1 MVTMIT
7 SVCSKQYAY
16 KKLFAIT
23 LFCCFLPLIL
33 LYAETSPS
41 DEADWSETEWDAGD
55 MSDEASTA
63 ADELFAVINQYGGNP
78 VVDMAGILTLSE
90 QEEIA
95 ARFTEF
101 SESLKTDASVVLVPD
116 TGDLTAEAFADDF
129 FDYGGYGYGEDRD
142 GILLL
147 IVTGYGDGSGRRAHI
162 STSGKRTINS
172 VTDSRI
178 DDLLDAL
185 IDGGAAE
192 GHYAAGINAYI
203 DELHTIIQSPEQA
216 AAAKLKNSILFAL
229 GTGVFVFLISFLVLL
244 KRYKIA
250 GAKPYYNRAKQTQ
263 VHFASTDDPLIST
276 NTISTVRPKNKSSGS
291 STHTSSSGRSHG
303 GGGRSF

>member
-1 MVTMIT
+1 MVMMIT
-7 SVCSKQYAY
+7 PVCSKKYAY
-16 KKLFAIT
+16 RKRLIT
-23 LFCCFLPLIL
+23 ALFCCFLPLIL
-33 LYAETSPS
+33 LYAETSTS
-41 DEADWSETEWDAGD
+41 DEADWSETEWN
-55 MSDEASTA
+55 
-63 ADELFAVINQYGGNP
+63 ADELFAAIKQYAGSP

-90 QEEIA
+90 QQEIA
-95 ARFTEF
+95 VRFTEF

-116 TGDLTAEAFADDF
+116 TGDLTAEAYADDF

-147 IVTGYGDGSGRRAHI
+147 IVTGYGDGSGREAHI
-162 STSGKRTINS
+162 STSGKRTINT

-178 DDLLDAL
+178 EDLLDAL
-185 IDGGAAE
+185 IDGGAADE
-192 GHYAAGINAYI
+192 NYAAGINAYI
-203 DELHTIIQSPEQA
+203 DKLRTIIQSPEQA

-250 GAKPYYNRAKQTQ
+250 GAKPYYNRAKQTT
-263 VHFASTDDPLIST
+263 VRFASVNDPLIST
-276 NTISTVRPKNKSSGS
+276 NTISTVRPKNKSGGSSGS

-303 GGGRSF
+303 GGGRAF

>member
-1 MVTMIT
+1 M
-7 SVCSKQYAY
+7 
-16 KKLFAIT
+16 

-33 LYAETSPS
+33 LYAETSTS
-41 DEADWSETEWDAGD
+41 DEADWSETEWDA
-55 MSDEASTA
+55 
-63 ADELFAVINQYGGNP
+63 DELFIPIEQFAGRP

-90 QEEIA
+90 QQEIA

-116 TGDLTAEAFADDF
+116 TGDLTAEAYADDF

-147 IVTGYGDGSGRRAHI
+147 IATGDGGGRREAHI
-162 STSGKRTINS
+162 STSGKRTINT

-185 IDGGAAE
+185 IDGGAAD
-192 GHYAAGINAYI
+192 GNYAAGINAYI
-203 DELHTIIQSPEQA
+203 DELYTIIQSPEQA
-216 AAAKLKNSILFAL
+216 AAAKLKSSLLFAL

-250 GAKPYYNRAKQTQ
+250 GAKPYYNRAKQTT
-263 VHFASTDDPLIST
+263 VRFASVNDPLIST
-276 NTISTVRPKNKSSGS
+276 NTISTVRPKNRSSGSSGS

>member
-1 MVTMIT
+1 M
-7 SVCSKQYAY
+7 
-16 KKLFAIT
+16 
-23 LFCCFLPLIL
+23 LFCCFLPFIL
-33 LYAETSPS
+33 LYAETSTS
-41 DEADWSETEWDAGD
+41 DEADWSETEWDA
-55 MSDEASTA
+55 
-63 ADELFAVINQYGGNP
+63 DELFIPIEQFAGRP
-78 VVDMAGILTLSE
+78 VVDMAGILTLNE
-90 QEEIA
+90 QQEIA

-116 TGDLTAEAFADDF
+116 TGDLTAEAYADDF

-147 IVTGYGDGSGRRAHI
+147 IATGDGGGRREAHI
-162 STSGKRTINS
+162 STSGKRTINT

-185 IDGGAAE
+185 IDGGAAD
-192 GHYAAGINAYI
+192 GNYAAGINAYI
-203 DELHTIIQSPEQA
+203 DKLHTIIQSPEQA
-216 AAAKLKNSILFAL
+216 AAAKLKSSLLFAL

-250 GAKPYYNRAKQTQ
+250 GAKPYYDRAKQTT
-263 VHFASTDDPLIST
+263 VRFASVNDPLIST
-276 NTISTVRPKNKSSGS
+276 NTISTVRPKNRSSGSSGS

>member
-7 SVCSKQYAY
+7 SVCSKKYAY
-16 KKLFAIT
+16 RKRLIT
-23 LFCCFLPLIL
+23 ALFCCFLPLIL
-33 LYAETSPS
+33 LYAETSTS
-41 DEADWSETEWDAGD
+41 DEADWSETEWDA
-55 MSDEASTA
+55 
-63 ADELFAVINQYGGNP
+63 DELFAAIKQYAGSP

-90 QEEIA
+90 QQEIA

-101 SESLKTDASVVLVPD
+101 SESLKTDVSVVLVPD

-162 STSGKRTINS
+162 STSGKRTINT

-185 IDGGAAE
+185 IDGGAADE
-192 GHYAAGINAYI
+192 NYAAGINAYI
-203 DELHTIIQSPEQA
+203 DELHTMIQSPEQA
-216 AAAKLKNSILFAL
+216 AAAKLKSSLLFAL

-263 VHFASTDDPLIST
+263 VRFASTNDPLIST
-276 NTISTVRPKNKSSGS
+276 NTISTVRPKSNSSGSSGS
-291 STHTSSSGRSHG
+291 STHTSSSGSTHG

>member
-7 SVCSKQYAY
+7 PVCSKKYAY
-16 KKLFAIT
+16 KKRLIT
-23 LFCCFLPLIL
+23 ALFCCFLPLIL
-33 LYAETSPS
+33 LYAETSTS
-41 DEADWSETEWDAGD
+41 DEADWSETEWDA
-55 MSDEASTA
+55 
-63 ADELFAVINQYGGNP
+63 DELFIPIEQFAGRP

-90 QEEIA
+90 QQEIA

-101 SESLKTDASVVLVPD
+101 SESLKTDASVVLVAD
-116 TGDLTAEAFADDF
+116 TGDLTAEAYADDF

-147 IVTGYGDGSGRRAHI
+147 IVTGYGDGSGRKAHI
-162 STSGKRTINS
+162 STSGKRTINT

-185 IDGGAAE
+185 IDGGAAD
-192 GHYAAGINAYI
+192 GNYAAGINAYI
-203 DELHTIIQSPEQA
+203 DKLHTIIQSPEQA
-216 AAAKLKNSILFAL
+216 AAAKLKSSLLFAL
-229 GTGVFVFLISFLVLL
+229 GTGVFVFLISFLILL

-250 GAKPYYNRAKQTQ
+250 GAKPYYDRAKQTQ
-263 VHFASTDDPLIST
+263 VRFASTNDPLIST
-276 NTISTVRPKNKSSGS
+276 NTISTVRPKSNSSGSSGS

>member
-7 SVCSKQYAY
+7 PVCSKKYAY
-16 KKLFAIT
+16 RKRLIT
-23 LFCCFLPLIL
+23 ALFCCFLPFIL
-33 LYAETSPS
+33 LYAETSTS
-41 DEADWSETEWDAGD
+41 DEADWSETEWDA
-55 MSDEASTA
+55 
-63 ADELFAVINQYGGNP
+63 DELFAAINQYAGNP

-90 QEEIA
+90 QQEIA

-116 TGDLTAEAFADDF
+116 TGDLTAEAYADDF

-147 IVTGYGDGSGRRAHI
+147 IATGDGGGRREAHI
-162 STSGKRTINS
+162 STSGKRTINT

-185 IDGGAAE
+185 IDGGAAD
-192 GHYAAGINAYI
+192 GNYAAGINAYI
-203 DELHTIIQSPEQA
+203 DKLHTIIQSPEQA
-216 AAAKLKNSILFAL
+216 AAAKLKSSLLFAL

-263 VHFASTDDPLIST
+263 VRFASTNDPLIST
-276 NTISTVRPKNKSSGS
+276 NTISTVRPKNRSSGSSGS

>member
-7 SVCSKQYAY
+7 SVCSKKYAY
-16 KKLFAIT
+16 KKLFVIM

-33 LYAETSPS
+33 LYAETSTS
-41 DEADWSETEWDAGD
+41 DKADWSETEWV
-55 MSDEASTA
+55 
-63 ADELFAVINQYGGNP
+63 ADELFIPVEQFAGRS
-78 VVDMAGILTLSE
+78 VVDMVGILTLSE
-90 QEEIA
+90 QQEIA

-101 SESLKTDASVVLVPD
+101 SESRKTDASVVLVPA
-116 TGDLTAEAFADDF
+116 TGDLTAEEYADDF

-147 IVTGYGDGSGRRAHI
+147 IVTGYGDGSGRKAHI

-185 IDGGAAE
+185 IDGGAAD
-192 GHYAAGINAYI
+192 GNYAAGINAYI
-203 DELHTIIQSPEQA
+203 NELNTIIQSPEQA
-216 AAAKLKNSILFAL
+216 AAAKLKSSLLFAL
-229 GTGVFVFLISFLVLL
+229 GTGVFVFLISFLVLC

-250 GAKPYYNRAKQTQ
+250 GAKPYYNRTEQTK
-263 VHFASTDDPLIST
+263 VHFDSVNDPLIST
-276 NTISTVRPKNKSSGS
+276 NTISTVRPKNNSSGSSGS

>member
-1 MVTMIT
+1 MTI
-7 SVCSKQYAY
+7 
-16 KKLFAIT
+16 
-23 LFCCFLPLIL
+23 LFCCLLPFMLC
-33 LYAETSPS
+33 ADPS
-41 DEADWSETEWDAGD
+41 DADEWDEKATD
-55 MSDEASTA
+55 WN
-63 ADELFAVINQYGGNP
+63 ADELFAAIQQYSGKA

-90 QEEIA
+90 QQEIA

-101 SESLKTDASVVLVPD
+101 SENEKTDASVVLVPD
-116 TGDLTAEAFADDF
+116 TGDLTAEAYADDF

-147 IVTGYGDGSGRRAHI
+147 IVTGYGDGSGRKAHI
-162 STSGKRTINS
+162 STSGKRTINT

-185 IDGGAAE
+185 IDGGAAD
-192 GHYAAGINAYI
+192 GNYAAGINAYI
-203 DELHTIIQSPEQA
+203 DKLNTIIQSPEQA
-216 AAAKLKNSILFAL
+216 AAAKLKSSLLFAL

-250 GAKPYYNRAKQTQ
+250 GAKPYYNRTEQTK
-263 VHFASTDDPLIST
+263 VHFDSVNDPLIST
-276 NTISTVRPKNKSSGS
+276 NTISTVRPKNNSSGSSGS

>member
-1 MVTMIT
+1 M
-7 SVCSKQYAY
+7 
-16 KKLFAIT
+16 
-23 LFCCFLPLIL
+23 LFCCFLPFIL
-33 LYAETSPS
+33 LYAETSTS
-41 DEADWSETEWDAGD
+41 DEADWSETEWDA
-55 MSDEASTA
+55 
-63 ADELFAVINQYGGNP
+63 DELFIPIEQFAGRP

-90 QEEIA
+90 QQEIA

-101 SESLKTDASVVLVPD
+101 SESLKTDAAVVLVPD
-116 TGDLTAEAFADDF
+116 TGDLTAEAYADDF

-147 IVTGYGDGSGRRAHI
+147 IATGDGGGRREAHI
-162 STSGKRTINS
+162 STSGKRTINT

-185 IDGGAAE
+185 IDGGAAD
-192 GHYAAGINAYI
+192 GNYAAGINAYI
-203 DELHTIIQSPEQA
+203 DKLHTIIQSPEQA
-216 AAAKLKNSILFAL
+216 AAAKLKSSLLFAL

-250 GAKPYYNRAKQTQ
+250 GAKPYYDRAKQTT
-263 VHFASTDDPLIST
+263 VRFASVNDPLIST
-276 NTISTVRPKNKSSGS
+276 NTISTVRPKNRSSGSSGS

>member
-1 MVTMIT
+1 MVTMMT
-7 SVCSKQYAY
+7 PVCSKKHTY
-16 KKLFAIT
+16 KKRFMTI
-23 LFCCFLPLIL
+23 LFCCLLPSMLC
-33 LYAETSPS
+33 ADPS
-41 DEADWSETEWDAGD
+41 DADEWDEKATD
-55 MSDEASTA
+55 WN
-63 ADELFAVINQYGGNP
+63 ADELFAAIQQYSGKA

-90 QEEIA
+90 QQEIA

-101 SESLKTDASVVLVPD
+101 SENEKTDAAVVLVPE

-147 IVTGYGDGSGRRAHI
+147 IVTGYGDGSRREAHI

-185 IDGGAAE
+185 IDGGAAD
-192 GHYAAGINAYI
+192 GNYAAGINAYI
-203 DELHTIIQSPEQA
+203 DKLNTIIQSPEQA
-216 AAAKLKNSILFAL
+216 AAAKLKSSLLFAL

-250 GAKPYYNRAKQTQ
+250 GAKPYYNRTEQTK
-263 VHFASTDDPLIST
+263 VHFDSVNDPLIST
-276 NTISTVRPKNKSSGS
+276 NTISTVRPKNNSSGSSGS

>member
-7 SVCSKQYAY
+7 SVCSKKYAY
-16 KKLFAIT
+16 RKRLIT
-23 LFCCFLPLIL
+23 ALFCCFLPLIL
-33 LYAETSPS
+33 LYAETSTS
-41 DEADWSETEWDAGD
+41 DEADWSETEWN
-55 MSDEASTA
+55 
-63 ADELFAVINQYGGNP
+63 ADELFAAIKQYAGSP

-90 QEEIA
+90 QQEIA

-101 SESLKTDASVVLVPD
+101 SESLKTDASVVLVAD
-116 TGDLTAEAFADDF
+116 TGDLTAEAYADDF

-147 IVTGYGDGSGRRAHI
+147 IVTGYGDASGRKAHI
-162 STSGKRTINS
+162 STSGKRTINT

-185 IDGGAAE
+185 IDGGAAD
-192 GHYAAGINAYI
+192 GNYAAGINAYI
-203 DELHTIIQSPEQA
+203 DKLHTIIQSPEQA

-229 GTGVFVFLISFLVLL
+229 GTGVFVFLISFLVLC

-250 GAKPYYNRAKQTQ
+250 GAKPYYDRAKQTT
-263 VHFASTDDPLIST
+263 VRFASVNDPLIST
-276 NTISTVRPKNKSSGS
+276 NTISTVRHKNKSGGS

>member
-7 SVCSKQYAY
+7 PVCSKKYAY
-16 KKLFAIT
+16 RNRLIT
-23 LFCCFLPLIL
+23 ALFCCFIPFMLHADPS
-33 LYAETSPS
+33 AS
-41 DEADWSETEWDAGD
+41 DEADWSETEWDA
-55 MSDEASTA
+55 
-63 ADELFAVINQYGGNP
+63 ADLFIPVEQFAGRS

-90 QEEIA
+90 QQEIA

-116 TGDLTAEAFADDF
+116 TGDLTAEAYADDF

-147 IVTGYGDGSGRRAHI
+147 IVMGYGAGSRREAHI

-185 IDGGAAE
+185 IDGGAAD
-192 GHYAAGINAYI
+192 GNYAAGINAYI
-203 DELHTIIQSPEQA
+203 DKLNTIIQSPEQA
-216 AAAKLKNSILFAL
+216 AAAKLKSSLLFAL
-229 GTGVFVFLISFLVLL
+229 GTGVFVFLISFLVLC
-244 KRYKIA
+244 KRYKIS
-250 GAKPYYNRAKQTQ
+250 GAKPYYNRAEQTK
-263 VHFASTDDPLIST
+263 VHFNSVNDPLIST
-276 NTISTVRPKNKSSGS
+276 HTISTVRPKNNSSGSSGS

>member
-7 SVCSKQYAY
+7 PVYSKKYAY
-16 KKLFAIT
+16 KKLFVIM
-23 LFCCFLPLIL
+23 LFCCFLPFIL
-33 LYAETSPS
+33 LYAETSTS
-41 DEADWSETEWDAGD
+41 DEADWSETEWDA
-55 MSDEASTA
+55 
-63 ADELFAVINQYGGNP
+63 DELFIPIEQFAGRP
-78 VVDMAGILTLSE
+78 VVDMAGILTLNE
-90 QEEIA
+90 QQEIA

-116 TGDLTAEAFADDF
+116 TGDLTAEAYADDF

-147 IVTGYGDGSGRRAHI
+147 IATGDGGGRREAHI
-162 STSGKRTINS
+162 STSGKRTINT

-185 IDGGAAE
+185 IDGGAAD
-192 GHYAAGINAYI
+192 GNYAAGINAYI
-203 DELHTIIQSPEQA
+203 DKLHTIIQSPEQA
-216 AAAKLKNSILFAL
+216 AAAKLKSSLLFAL

-250 GAKPYYNRAKQTQ
+250 GAKPYYDRAKQTT
-263 VHFASTDDPLIST
+263 VRFASVNDPLIST
-276 NTISTVRPKNKSSGS
+276 NTISTVRPKNRSSGSSGS

>member
-1 MVTMIT
+1 MV
-7 SVCSKQYAY
+7 
-16 KKLFAIT
+16 
-23 LFCCFLPLIL
+23 
-33 LYAETSPS
+33 
-41 DEADWSETEWDAGD
+41 
-55 MSDEASTA
+55 
-63 ADELFAVINQYGGNP
+63 
-78 VVDMAGILTLSE
+78 GILTLSE
-90 QEEIA
+90 QQEIA

-101 SESLKTDASVVLVPD
+101 FESRKTDASVVLVPA
-116 TGDLTAEAFADDF
+116 TGDLTAEEYADDF

-147 IVTGYGDGSGRRAHI
+147 IVTGYGDGSGRKAHI

-185 IDGGAAE
+185 IDGGAAN
-192 GHYAAGINAYI
+192 GNYAAGIKAYI
-203 DELHTIIQSPEQA
+203 NELNTIIQSPEQA
-216 AAAKLKNSILFAL
+216 AAAKLKSSILFAL

-250 GAKPYYNRAKQTQ
+250 GAKPYYNRTEQTK
-263 VHFASTDDPLIST
+263 VHFDSVNDPLIST
-276 NTISTVRPKNKSSGS
+276 NTISTVRPKNNSSGSSGS

>member
-1 MVTMIT
+1 MIT
-7 SVCSKQYAY
+7 VR
-16 KKLFAIT
+16 
-23 LFCCFLPLIL
+23 LP
-33 LYAETSPS
+33 LYAETSTS
-41 DEADWSETEWDAGD
+41 DEADWSETEWN
-55 MSDEASTA
+55 
-63 ADELFAVINQYGGNP
+63 ADELFAAIKQYAGSP

-90 QEEIA
+90 QQEIA

-116 TGDLTAEAFADDF
+116 TGDLTAEAYADDF

-147 IVTGYGDGSGRRAHI
+147 IVTGYGDGSGREAHI
-162 STSGKRTINS
+162 STSGKRTINT

-185 IDGGAAE
+185 IDGGAAD
-192 GHYAAGINAYI
+192 GNYAAGINAYI

-216 AAAKLKNSILFAL
+216 AAAKLKSSILFAL

>member
-7 SVCSKQYAY
+7 PVCSKKYAY
-16 KKLFAIT
+16 RKRLIT
-23 LFCCFLPLIL
+23 ALFCCFLPFIL
-33 LYAETSPS
+33 LYAETSTS
-41 DEADWSETEWDAGD
+41 DEADWSETEWDA
-55 MSDEASTA
+55 
-63 ADELFAVINQYGGNP
+63 DELFAAINQYAGNP

-90 QEEIA
+90 QQEIA

-116 TGDLTAEAFADDF
+116 TGDLTAEAYADDF

-147 IVTGYGDGSGRRAHI
+147 IATGDGGGRREAHI

-185 IDGGAAE
+185 IDGGAAD
-192 GHYAAGINAYI
+192 GNYAAGIKAYI
-203 DELHTIIQSPEQA
+203 DELYTIIQSPEQA
-216 AAAKLKNSILFAL
+216 AAAKLKSSLLFAL

-250 GAKPYYNRAKQTQ
+250 GAKPYYDRAKQTT
-263 VHFASTDDPLIST
+263 VRFASVNDPLIST
-276 NTISTVRPKNKSSGS
+276 NTISTVRPKNRSSGSSGS

>member
-1 MVTMIT
+1 MVTMAT
-7 SVCSKQYAY
+7 SACSKKYAY
-16 KKLFAIT
+16 RKRLITT

-33 LYAETSPS
+33 LYAETSTS
-41 DEADWSETEWDAGD
+41 DEADWSETEWDA
-55 MSDEASTA
+55 
-63 ADELFAVINQYGGNP
+63 DELFIPIEQFAGRP

-90 QEEIA
+90 QQEIA

-116 TGDLTAEAFADDF
+116 TGDLTAEAYADDF

-147 IVTGYGDGSGRRAHI
+147 IVTGYGDGSGREAHI
-162 STSGKRTINS
+162 STSGKRTINT

-185 IDGGAAE
+185 IDGGAAD
-192 GHYAAGINAYI
+192 GNYAAGINAYI

-216 AAAKLKNSILFAL
+216 AAAKLKSSILFAL

-250 GAKPYYNRAKQTQ
+250 GAKPYYNRAKQTT
-263 VHFASTDDPLIST
+263 VRFASVNDPLIST
-276 NTISTVRPKNKSSGS
+276 NTISTVRPKNKSSES

>member
-1 MVTMIT
+1 MVMMIT
-7 SVCSKQYAY
+7 PVCSKKYAY
-16 KKLFAIT
+16 RKRLIT
-23 LFCCFLPLIL
+23 ALFCCFLPLIL
-33 LYAETSPS
+33 LYAETSTS
-41 DEADWSETEWDAGD
+41 DEADWSETEWN
-55 MSDEASTA
+55 
-63 ADELFAVINQYGGNP
+63 ADELFAAIKQYAGSP

-90 QEEIA
+90 QQEIA
-95 ARFTEF
+95 VRFTEF

-116 TGDLTAEAFADDF
+116 TGDLTAEAYADDF

-147 IVTGYGDGSGRRAHI
+147 IVTGYGDGSGREVHI
-162 STSGKRTINS
+162 STSGKRTINT

-178 DDLLDAL
+178 EDLLDAL
-185 IDGGAAE
+185 IDGGAAD
-192 GHYAAGINAYI
+192 GNYAAGINAYI
-203 DELHTIIQSPEQA
+203 DKLHTIIQSPEQA

-250 GAKPYYNRAKQTQ
+250 GAKPYYNRAKQTT
-263 VHFASTDDPLIST
+263 VRFASVNDPLIST
-276 NTISTVRPKNKSSGS
+276 NTISTVRPKNKSGGSSGS

-303 GGGRSF
+303 GGGRAF

>member
-7 SVCSKQYAY
+7 PVYSKKYAY
-16 KKLFAIT
+16 KKLFVIM
-23 LFCCFLPLIL
+23 LFCCFLPFIL
-33 LYAETSPS
+33 LYAETSTS
-41 DEADWSETEWDAGD
+41 DEADWSETEWDA
-55 MSDEASTA
+55 
-63 ADELFAVINQYGGNP
+63 DELFIPIEQFAGRP

-90 QEEIA
+90 QQEIA

-101 SESLKTDASVVLVPD
+101 SESLKTDAAVVLVPD
-116 TGDLTAEAFADDF
+116 TGDLTAEAYADDF

-147 IVTGYGDGSGRRAHI
+147 IATGDGGGRREAHI
-162 STSGKRTINS
+162 STSGKRTINT

-185 IDGGAAE
+185 IDGGAAD
-192 GHYAAGINAYI
+192 GNYAAGINAYI
-203 DELHTIIQSPEQA
+203 DKLHTIIQSPEQA
-216 AAAKLKNSILFAL
+216 AAAKLKSSLLFAL

-250 GAKPYYNRAKQTQ
+250 GAKPYYDRAKQTT
-263 VHFASTDDPLIST
+263 VRFASVNDPLIST
-276 NTISTVRPKNKSSGS
+276 NTISTVRPKNRSSGSSGS

>member
-1 MVTMIT
+1 MIT
-7 SVCSKQYAY
+7 PVCSKKYAY

-33 LYAETSPS
+33 LYAETSTS
-41 DEADWSETEWDAGD
+41 DEADWSETEWDA
-55 MSDEASTA
+55 
-63 ADELFAVINQYGGNP
+63 DELFIPVEQFAGNP

-90 QEEIA
+90 QQEIA

-116 TGDLTAEAFADDF
+116 TGDLTAEAYADDF

-147 IVTGYGDGSGRRAHI
+147 IVTGYGDGNGRKAHI
-162 STSGKRTINS
+162 STSGKRTINT

-185 IDGGAAE
+185 IDGGAAD
-192 GHYAAGINAYI
+192 GNYAAGINAYI

-216 AAAKLKNSILFAL
+216 AATKLKNSILFAL

-276 NTISTVRPKNKSSGS
+276 NTISTVRPKNKSSES

>member
-7 SVCSKQYAY
+7 SLCSKKYAY
-16 KKLFAIT
+16 RKRLIT
-23 LFCCFLPLIL
+23 ALFCCFLPLIL
-33 LYAETSPS
+33 LYAETSTS
-41 DEADWSETEWDAGD
+41 DEADWSETEWDA
-55 MSDEASTA
+55 
-63 ADELFAVINQYGGNP
+63 DELFIPAEQFAGTP
-78 VVDMAGILTLSE
+78 VVDMVGILTLSE
-90 QEEIA
+90 QQEIA

-116 TGDLTAEAFADDF
+116 TGDLTAEAYADDF

-147 IVTGYGDGSGRRAHI
+147 IVTGYGDGRGRRAHI
-162 STSGKRTINS
+162 STSGKRTINT

-185 IDGGAAE
+185 IDGGAAD
-192 GHYAAGINAYI
+192 GNYAAGINAYI
-203 DELHTIIQSPEQA
+203 DKLHTIIQSPEQA

-229 GTGVFVFLISFLVLL
+229 GTGVFVFLISLLVLL

-276 NTISTVRPKNKSSGS
+276 NTISTVRPKNKSSES

>member
-1 MVTMIT
+1 MVTMMT
-7 SVCSKQYAY
+7 PVCSKKHIY
-16 KKLFAIT
+16 KKRFMTI
-23 LFCCFLPLIL
+23 LFCCLLPFMLC
-33 LYAETSPS
+33 ADPS
-41 DEADWSETEWDAGD
+41 DADEWDEKATD
-55 MSDEASTA
+55 WN
-63 ADELFAVINQYGGNP
+63 ADELFAAIKQYAGSP
-78 VVDMAGILTLSE
+78 VVDMADILTLSE
-90 QEEIA
+90 QQEIA

-101 SESLKTDASVVLVPD
+101 SENAKTDAAVVLVPE

-203 DELHTIIQSPEQA
+203 DKLHTIIQSPEQA
-216 AAAKLKNSILFAL
+216 AAAKLKSSLLFAL

-250 GAKPYYNRAKQTQ
+250 GAKPYYNRTEQTK
-263 VHFASTDDPLIST
+263 VHFDSVHDPLIST
-276 NTISTVRPKNKSSGS
+276 NTISTVRPKNNSSGSSGS

>member
-1 MVTMIT
+1 
-7 SVCSKQYAY
+7 
-16 KKLFAIT
+16 
-23 LFCCFLPLIL
+23 
-33 LYAETSPS
+33 
-41 DEADWSETEWDAGD
+41 
-55 MSDEASTA
+55 
-63 ADELFAVINQYGGNP
+63 
-78 VVDMAGILTLSE
+78 MAGILTLSE
-90 QEEIA
+90 QQEIA

-116 TGDLTAEAFADDF
+116 TGDLTAEAYADDF

-147 IVTGYGDGSGRRAHI
+147 IVTGYGDGSGRKAHI
-162 STSGKRTINS
+162 STSGKRTINT

-185 IDGGAAE
+185 IDGGAAD
-192 GHYAAGINAYI
+192 GNYAAGINAYI
-203 DELHTIIQSPEQA
+203 DKLNTIIQSPEQA
-216 AAAKLKNSILFAL
+216 AAAKLKSSLLFAL

-250 GAKPYYNRAKQTQ
+250 GAKPYYNRTEQTK
-263 VHFASTDDPLIST
+263 VHFDSVNDPLIST
-276 NTISTVRPKNKSSGS
+276 NTISTVRPKNNSSGSSGS

>member
-7 SVCSKQYAY
+7 SVYSKKYAY
-16 KKLFAIT
+16 KKLFVIT

-33 LYAETSPS
+33 LYAETSIS
-41 DEADWSETEWDAGD
+41 DEADWSETEWN
-55 MSDEASTA
+55 
-63 ADELFAVINQYGGNP
+63 ADELFAAIKQYAGSP

-90 QEEIA
+90 QQEIA
-95 ARFTEF
+95 VRFTEF
-101 SESLKTDASVVLVPD
+101 SESLKTDASVVLVPA
-116 TGDLTAEAFADDF
+116 TGDLTAEAYADDF

-162 STSGKRTINS
+162 STSGKRTINT

-203 DELHTIIQSPEQA
+203 DKLNTIIQSPEQA
-216 AAAKLKNSILFAL
+216 AAAKLKSSLLFAL
-229 GTGVFVFLISFLVLL
+229 GTGAFVFLISFLVLL

-250 GAKPYYNRAKQTQ
+250 GAKPYYNRTEQTQ

-291 STHTSSSGRSHG
+291 SGSSTHTSSSGRSHG